1 MKTVTYKQ
9 LHKLP
14 ADTLFSTLSRMNEL
28 SEIWV
33 IGEYPDGRR
42 FLYSPLADVSK
53 TGITEMDFDE
63 NTFNRQGTF
72 LVWDAVE
79 MQGYLDKL
87 MGILDFVPLQSSI
100 ATEGAALYHPMI
112 GGVATS
118 ANAANEAA
126 RATWVPDN

>member
-1 MKTVTYKQ
+1 MKLVTYKQ

-53 TGITEMDFDE
+53 TGITEVDFDE

-72 LVWDAVE
+72 VVWDAPEMRAYVE
-79 MQGYLDKL
+79 KL
-87 MGILDFVPLQSSI
+87 GDILDFKPI
-100 ATEGAALYHPMI
+100 PE
-112 GGVATS
+112 VAECQTCS
-118 ANAANEAA
+118 
-126 RATWVPDN
+126 